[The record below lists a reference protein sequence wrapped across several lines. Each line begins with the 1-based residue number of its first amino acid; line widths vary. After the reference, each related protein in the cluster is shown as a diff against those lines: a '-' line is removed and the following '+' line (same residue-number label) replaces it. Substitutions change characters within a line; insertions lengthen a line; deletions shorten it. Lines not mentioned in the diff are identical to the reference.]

1 MPESVEPTPVKV
13 VVHFDHRLWV
23 IPAIL
28 MITAA
33 LLYWSL
39 YQPSFTSTSSIF
51 GQLGSLVTKR
61 ATPIRGES
69 KDQINV
75 LLLGIGGK
83 GHDGGTLTDSIMV
96 ASLKPSTRQ
105 VALLSLPRDLVV
117 KIYDETNPDYW
128 EGHKINYAYALGGME
143 LVKKKVAQV
152 TGLTLHYY
160 VLLDFSGFR
169 QLIDDVNGIDVTVA
183 QDFVGLYGAKEL
195 STPCSKRNLYY
206 LDDGPYCAISF
217 TEGIEH
223 MAGERALIYARIR
236 KLAPHSPN
244 GDEGS
249 DFARA
254 RRQQAVLQGFKDEV
268 LSAGTV
274 LNPAKISSLSTDLE
288 EHLITNIE
296 LWEASRMLQLVGL
309 VTPDSII
316 NQTVDDSVDGLVHT
330 TIATETGASVVIP
343 NAGEYDYSEIIKLA
357 RNIFT
362 LPPTGRIA
370 ENAEG
375 AENPPRLVELVEG
388 EAGAAEEIVEKINIQ
403 ILNGTY
409 TVGLASTLAA
419 TLEQQGFLVTNVG
432 NALTRDYSITTVYQL
447 TNDIDPTIVTDLQNR
462 VQGALASSRQT
473 ETLLS
478 LDSDGSVLDSG
489 ADFIIIIGADASS
502 TQTSTE

>member
-39 YQPSFTSTSSIF
+39 YQPSFASTSSIF

-61 ATPIRGES
+61 ATPIQGES
-69 KDQINV
+69 KDRINV

-117 KIYDETNPDYW
+117 KIDD

-152 TGLTLHYY
+152 TGLTLQYY

-169 QLIDDVNGIDVTVA
+169 QLIDDVDGIDVTVA
-183 QDFVGLYGAKEL
+183 QNFVGLYGAKEL

-236 KLAPHSPN
+236 KLAPQSPN

-296 LWEASRMLQLVGL
+296 LWEAARMLQLVGL

-316 NQTVDDSVDGLVHT
+316 NQTVDDSADGLVHT
-330 TIATETGASVVIP
+330 TIVTETGASVVVP
-343 NAGEYDYSEIIKLA
+343 NAGDYDYSEIIKLA

-362 LPPTGRIA
+362 LPPTEPIIA
-370 ENAEG
+370 ENTDNNTVTEDTIS
-375 AENPPRLVELVEG
+375 V
-388 EAGAAEEIVEKINIQ
+388 Q

-419 TLEQQGFLVTNVG
+419 TLEQPGFLVTNVG

-447 TNDIDPTIVTDLQNR
+447 TNDIDPTIVTDLQNK
-462 VQGALASSRQT
+462 VGGALASSRQT

-489 ADFIIIIGADASS
+489 ADFIIIVGADASS
-502 TQTSTE
+502 TQTRTE